1 MTGFKRK
8 KLNMTV
14 KKELQRWLLVRIFG
28 VVLLSSLIAALILYF
43 YTNRELGDSLYDAH
57 ITIRRVSDLLWPVI
71 AAGSLVSLLSGMLLA
86 IFLPQKI
93 AGPIYRIEKELE
105 ELGKG
110 DLKVKIKLRPRDPFQ
125 DLAGTINQTIGG
137 IRVRI
142 RKIQD
147 ICNELEKSED
157 GRALSDQQKRTRAE
171 LKFFKT

>member
-8 KLNMTV
+8 KLNLAV

-28 VVLLSSLIAALILYF
+28 VVLLTSLIAALILYF
-43 YTNRELGDSLYDAH
+43 YANKEIGDSFCDAH

-71 AAGSLVSLLSGMLLA
+71 AAGSMVSLVSGMLLA
-86 IFLPQKI
+86 VFLPQKI

-105 ELGKG
+105 ELVRG
-110 DLKVKIKLRPRDPFQ
+110 DLTVEIRLRPKDPFQ
-125 DLAGTINQTIGG
+125 DLVGGINQSIASLRS
-137 IRVRI
+137 RV

-147 ICNELEKSED
+147 ICNELEESEE
-157 GRALSDQQKRTRAE
+157 GGILSDQQKLVCSE